1 MIKVMKKLRRD
12 NGSIT
17 VEATV
22 VFPVF
27 LLFIFFLVSLI
38 RMSLFQITLDHVVG
52 DTTKEI
58 ATHYYVVDLAKSGIE
73 NVLDKKG
80 SNGNETVYITDTGK
94 KYHKDD
100 CRYLWNSE
108 KKTTILNAVGG
119 KYTPCSVCDPPVL
132 NNEKPSIKN
141 KVDSVLDK
149 IPEPMREFLVK
160 LVKDKTI
167 ELVDSAL
174 KDPIKNLMLASQPG
188 QAENGLLR
196 PEHLNIKEVK
206 LAEGEDITIHAE
218 YLLSVP
224 SPLGT
229 MVIHLESRGMQKT
242 WK

>member
-1 MIKVMKKLRRD
+1 MLKVNKLRRD
-12 NGSIT
+12 DGSIT
-17 VEATV
+17 VEAAI

-38 RMSLFQITLDHVVG
+38 RMSFFQMTLDHVVG

-73 NVLDKKG
+73 DALDKKG

-94 KYHKDD
+94 KYHKDG

-108 KKTTILNAVGG
+108 VKTTILNAVSG
-119 KYTPCSVCDPPVL
+119 KYTPCSVCDPPVI
-132 NNEKPSIKN
+132 NQDKPSITDKIE
-141 KVDSVLDK
+141 SVLSE
-149 IPEPMREFLVK
+149 IPSPMQEFLKK
-160 LVKDKTI
+160 LVREKTI
-167 ELVDSAL
+167 EFVDSAL
-174 KDPIKNLMLASQPG
+174 KDPVKVLLLASQPG
-188 QAENGLLR
+188 QAENGMLR
-196 PEHLNIKEVK
+196 PEHLLIKEVK
-206 LAEGEDITIHAE
+206 IAEGEDITIDAE
-218 YLLSVP
+218 YLLNVP